1 MQVLKSDTLPIT
13 IDPETLGGTPVF
25 RGTRVPVK
33 TLFDYFQWGYSL
45 EEFFDFFPSVT
56 REAVMQIL
64 SEAEQ
69 TILQKAAVQTLP
81 ESEQVAP
88 QKAAA

>member
-33 TLFDYFQWGYSL
+33 TFFDYIRWGYSL
-45 EEFFDFFPSVT
+45 DEFFDCFPSVT
-56 REAVMQIL
+56 SEAARQIL

-69 TILQKAAVQTLP
+69 TDLQKAAMQILP
-81 ESEQVAP
+81 EAEQRTSQKVA
-88 QKAAA
+88 A